1 MIVRT
6 SSWPKH
12 KHFVTLKPN
21 RGLWSTF
28 TQQLPKTNFHLM
40 YHPKIDLVFFLL
52 LEISDSVVAQR
63 YIIHRVSQIVV
74 VKPYSQIY
82 TEKGPWLDY
91 IMGVPW
97 ISYNNLSDKAITMR
111 FLFLN
116 IMYCNLMWSTWLVK
130 LFLISHYLE
139 LGICSDVQLFFD
151 FLLFIF
157 RLRQVC
163 NYSQRFFLWIQVIEQ
178 SLIIIMWIH
187 IARFKFI

>member
-1 MIVRT
+1 
-6 SSWPKH
+6 
-12 KHFVTLKPN
+12 
-21 RGLWSTF
+21 
-28 TQQLPKTNFHLM
+28 M

-116 IMYCNLMWSTWLVK
+116 IMYCELNVIHM
-130 LFLISHYLE
+130 IS
-139 LGICSDVQLFFD
+139 
-151 FLLFIF
+151 
-157 RLRQVC
+157 
-163 NYSQRFFLWIQVIEQ
+163 
-178 SLIIIMWIH
+178 
-187 IARFKFI
+187 

>member
-63 YIIHRVSQIVV
+63 YIQGVPDSSSKTLQSNFNWKKVFDFNFLCWRWQLMEKIVLIF
-74 VKPYSQIY
+74 YR
-82 TEKGPWLDY
+82 
-91 IMGVPW
+91 MGVPW
-97 ISYNNLSDKAITMR
+97 ILYNNLSDIAKTMR

-116 IMYCNLMWSTWLVK
+116 IIYCELNVIHM
-130 LFLISHYLE
+130 IS
-139 LGICSDVQLFFD
+139 
-151 FLLFIF
+151 
-157 RLRQVC
+157 
-163 NYSQRFFLWIQVIEQ
+163 
-178 SLIIIMWIH
+178 
-187 IARFKFI
+187 